1 MSNGLSI
8 ADLLGMIVLSALL
21 GAIGGT
27 MLTVILFFLFQE
39 QIANILLKS
48 LLF

>member
-27 MLTVILFFLFQE
+27 MLTVILFFIFQE

-48 LLF
+48 LLI